1 MKSIIENWKQVAEVL
16 GLKSQ
21 EEVNRRVALG
31 NIPGLENIDTGLNVS
46 IKEDEKYLLP
56 LRIET
61 GRNPD
66 NRNER
71 VYDYSE
77 VTAAIDKQHVSGE
90 ITKEGLPSYSAE
102 RRLIIHQAQHDMRL
116 KEIAAQE
123 VAALKN

>member
-1 MKSIIENWKQVAEVL
+1 MKSIIENWKRVAEVF

-31 NIPGLENIDTGLNVS
+31 SIPGLENIDTGLNVS
-46 IKEDEKYLLP
+46 IKEAEKYLLP

-77 VTAAIDKQHVSGE
+77 VTAAIDKHVSGE
-90 ITKEGLPSYSAE
+90 ITQEGLPSYSAE
-102 RRLIIHQAQHDMRL
+102 SPLIIHQAQQDKRL

-123 VAALKN
+123 VAVLKN